1 MAHELEI
8 YRLLGPDGKS
18 LLIPKELYIA
28 FSDFIRT
35 RKYPGSITVQFREG
49 AITCVEAM
57 SRKTYNKQ

>member
-8 YRLLGPDGKS
+8 YGVVAPNGNEVT
-18 LLIPKELYIA
+18 IPKELYIA